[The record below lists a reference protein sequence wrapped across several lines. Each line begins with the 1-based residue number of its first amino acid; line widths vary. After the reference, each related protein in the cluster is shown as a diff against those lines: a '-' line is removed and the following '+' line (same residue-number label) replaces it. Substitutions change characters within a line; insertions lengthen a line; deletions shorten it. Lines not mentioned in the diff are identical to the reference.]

1 MTDNRFP
8 HAHAVIERA
17 QQRIPHLAGA
27 LVRQDVE
34 ALVELAREQ
43 ADELDR
49 IGRARLAL
57 AAVRLIAT
65 ESVTEDA
72 GLLRRAILDQLPA
85 GVVATPDVAA
95 GHETDPEPGPELGE
109 HGTCAA
115 LVGRGAEGTGVC
127 GHEIQL
133 REERTAL
140 MADGTDGHGQPGGRL
155 VRVWRHTDAAL
166 DYMHRAQIGGPA

>member
-8 HAHAVIERA
+8 HAHTVIDRA
-17 QQRIPHLAGA
+17 QRRIPHLAGA

-65 ESVTEDA
+65 ESVTETAEVSDHTCTCLTGEPTA
-72 GLLRRAILDQLPA
+72 
-85 GVVATPDVAA
+85 
-95 GHETDPEPGPELGE
+95 DPS
-109 HGTCAA
+109 
-115 LVGRGAEGTGVC
+115 R
-127 GHEIQL
+127 
-133 REERTAL
+133 
-140 MADGTDGHGQPGGRL
+140 
-155 VRVWRHTDAAL
+155 
-166 DYMHRAQIGGPA
+166 